1 MDPSSTKLKRGAA
14 WETEQSSVSASSHPP
29 SKKRRRPSPEN
40 DELTSG
46 RPAVPRPS
54 HPDPRRT
61 AARPVRKRKSST
73 LSEAPDELSADY
85 ASLKPRTRHVS
96 QATIRTRWTT
106 LPAPAQ
112 SQIRSLLLAAKRSVL
127 ASHPTEQR
135 RTEADAAISIL
146 IRRLEKQ
153 LPRMPFPPKT
163 KAGSFDAARLSEGCR
178 GLEGAL
184 TAVMQDVA
192 LLEAEIEREEAAL
205 ERERTELK
213 RLERDARREE
223 ERRRRE
229 VFKIHP
235 LLQLSDDLED
245 EDIDDGAESI
255 GLITTKRSLASA
267 RQPLFDNP
275 DPELDSLLKQ
285 LGSHME
291 SMQSNHAQVTGLSDA
306 TAGAQ
311 ATLEDALGG
320 IMTGR

>member
-1 MDPSSTKLKRGAA
+1 
-14 WETEQSSVSASSHPP
+14 
-29 SKKRRRPSPEN
+29 
-40 DELTSG
+40 
-46 RPAVPRPS
+46 
-54 HPDPRRT
+54 
-61 AARPVRKRKSST
+61 
-73 LSEAPDELSADY
+73 
-85 ASLKPRTRHVS
+85 
-96 QATIRTRWTT
+96 
-106 LPAPAQ
+106 
-112 SQIRSLLLAAKRSVL
+112 
-127 ASHPTEQR
+127 
-135 RTEADAAISIL
+135 
-146 IRRLEKQ
+146 
-153 LPRMPFPPKT
+153 
-163 KAGSFDAARLSEGCR
+163 
-178 GLEGAL
+178 
-184 TAVMQDVA
+184 MQDVA

-229 VFKIHP
+229 VFK
-235 LLQLSDDLED
+235 LSDDLED

-306 TAGAQ
+306 MAGAQ